1 MNARWWLY
9 VASFLIGLA
18 LVIAGLSLAN
28 ETMTFAGV
36 IIGVGLFFTRKYI
49 Q

>member
-1 MNARWWLY
+1 MSARWWLY
-9 VASFLIGLA
+9 VASFLLGLA

-28 ETMTFAGV
+28 TALTFVGV
-36 IIGVGLFFTRKYI
+36 VIGAVLFLTRKYI